1 MLSKDEQIVVLKG
14 LLMVAQ
20 TTIGKQAEIISN
32 QHKMISEETHCNS
45 EQAYYIT
52 ELENHIFNLANRITD
67 YEQKFAIL
75 SVKKNSNN
83 SSIPPSIDFARKN
96 QSLRTSSGRP
106 VGGQIGHK
114 GHHLPLRDH
123 ADVVIKLSPDC
134 CSGCGGDLSLVP
146 GVMKGRRQVVDIP
159 PVKPVYTEYQQYVKQ
174 CPCCSKQQSMPYP
187 PDVTNHIQ
195 YGVNVQTAVV
205 YNWLYQYLPFERLQ
219 KWFSDIFN
227 LSIGKGTLENIIRK
241 ATRLAQ
247 PAYELIHQRLLSAK
261 RVGTDETGM
270 KVNGDKQWIWVWQ
283 NEELTFL
290 YCSDNRGA
298 ATITTL
304 FPNGFLLSV
313 LVSDRWRAQLSTPA
327 ARHQL
332 CLAHILRE
340 LQFIIEVEK
349 ASETAIK
356 IKKVLQLGIE
366 HKRQF
371 PESLTNNETCIGIE
385 RELDNLLNIEIE
397 KQQFPLTK
405 TLQNSL
411 LKYRN
416 YIFVFLYDKDVPYEN
431 NGSERSIRMVKVKQK
446 ISGCFKSLQQNF
458 CVLKSVVDTGIK
470 NQQDAMT
477 IIRKLIMLGHIN
489 I

>member
-1 MLSKDEQIVVLKG
+1 MLSKDEQIVELKG
-14 LLMVAQ
+14 LLLEVQ
-20 TTIGKQAEIISN
+20 TTNSKQAAIISEHA
-32 QHKMISEETHCNS
+32 QCHS
-45 EQAYYIT
+45 EQACYIT
-52 ELENHIFNLANRITD
+52 ELENRIVEMANMITD
-67 YEQKFAIL
+67 YDQKLATL

-83 SSIPPSIDFARKN
+83 SSIPPSVDFARKN
-96 QSLRTSSGRP
+96 KSLRISSGRP
-106 VGGQIGHK
+106 AGGQMGHT

-134 CSGCGGDLSLVP
+134 CSGCGGDLSLVT

-174 CPCCSKQQSMPYP
+174 CPCCSKLQSAPYP

-247 PAYELIHQRLLSAK
+247 PAYELIRQRLLSAK
-261 RVGTDETGM
+261 KVGSDETGM

-283 NEELTFL
+283 NDELTFL

-304 FPNGFLLSV
+304 FPDGFKLSV

-327 ARHQL
+327 AGHQL
-332 CLAHILRE
+332 CLAHLLRE

-349 ASETAIK
+349 ECETAPK
-356 IKKVLQLGIE
+356 IKKVLQMGIE
-366 HKRQF
+366 QKRLF
-371 PESLTNNETCIGIE
+371 PESQTSNETCIGIE
-385 RELDNLLNIEIE
+385 RELDNLLNVEIE
-397 KQQFPLTK
+397 KKQFPLTK

-411 LKYRN
+411 LKHRN
-416 YIFVFLYDKDVPYEN
+416 HIFVFLYHKDVPYEN

-446 ISGCFKSLQQNF
+446 ISGCFKSLQQDF
-458 CVLKSVVDTGIK
+458 CVLKSVVDTRIK
-470 NQQDAMT
+470 KGQDAMT
-477 IIRKLIMLGHIN
+477 IIRNLIMLGHIN